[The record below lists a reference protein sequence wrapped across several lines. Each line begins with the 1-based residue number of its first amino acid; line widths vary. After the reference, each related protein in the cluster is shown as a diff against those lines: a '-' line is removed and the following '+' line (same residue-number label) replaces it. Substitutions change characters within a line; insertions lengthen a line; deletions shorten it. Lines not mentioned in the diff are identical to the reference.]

1 MGDEYFDPF
10 FFFDRYRT
18 RIGEK
23 KSFLNTIIHTRIRYI
38 RTKCRTF
45 LRIRSSTWT
54 LFFVTQH
61 TSGNAE
67 HPFVLHQRPILFI
80 SKLQMLTA
88 SHYPSLCLITNASCI
103 VIIAWNLSAIGSR
116 RIRTIIVE
124 SFHFEDE
131 LIERCVKKHRARHIK
146 DFLFSFLFFFQILYW
161 KILYF
166 FMFSFWKDRSVK
178 RETDVHRCSLILR
191 WFSKWSF
198 HVEWLNAFNNLYWI
212 MEFMSHLRNIPRRY
226 LPMSLGKWD
235 WFTFHEYYIISRFLN
250 ISFIIKNDAIFKK

>member
-67 HPFVLHQRPILFI
+67 HPFVSDTILHQRSILFI

-146 DFLFSFLFFFQILYW
+146 DFLFSFLFFFSNFILENFIFLCFLSG
-161 KILYF
+161 KIDLWNVRRMYIAF
-166 FMFSFWKDRSVK
+166 F
-178 RETDVHRCSLILR
+178 
-191 WFSKWSF
+191 
-198 HVEWLNAFNNLYWI
+198 N
-212 MEFMSHLRNIPRRY
+212 
-226 LPMSLGKWD
+226 
-235 WFTFHEYYIISRFLN
+235 FTMVF
-250 ISFIIKNDAIFKK
+250 

>member
-1 MGDEYFDPF
+1 MSNLF
-10 FFFDRYRT
+10 T
-18 RIGEK
+18 N
-23 KSFLNTIIHTRIRYI
+23 SFLDLDSLFRDATYIWERRTSLCIRHDI
-38 RTKCRTF
+38 
-45 LRIRSSTWT
+45 
-54 LFFVTQH
+54 
-61 TSGNAE
+61 
-67 HPFVLHQRPILFI
+67 LHQRPILFI

-166 FMFSFWKDRSVK
+166 FVF
-178 RETDVHRCSLILR
+178 
-191 WFSKWSF
+191 
-198 HVEWLNAFNNLYWI
+198 
-212 MEFMSHLRNIPRRY
+212 
-226 LPMSLGKWD
+226 
-235 WFTFHEYYIISRFLN
+235 FLER
-250 ISFIIKNDAIFKK
+250 